1 MALESVDDVHGGD
14 GLAAG
19 VVSVGDGVTD
29 NAFEEALEDLP
40 AVVIDEGADP
50 LDTSSSGKPA
60 DGGLGDALNG
70 STSVALGGGPL
81 GADLAFS
88 SDSFSSLS
96 LSWHGCLLDY
106 DQAAFLQQL
115 KSQLSQI
122 LF

>member
-19 VVSVGDGVTD
+19 VVGVGDGVTD

-70 STSVALGGGPL
+70 STGVALGGGPL

-88 SDSFSSLS
+88 CDSFSSLS
-96 LSWHGCLLDY
+96 LSWHVVC
-106 DQAAFLQQL
+106 
-115 KSQLSQI
+115 
-122 LF
+122 

>member
-1 MALESVDDVHGGD
+1 MALESVDNVHGGD